1 MQVKL
6 FSQFFSCLVH
16 ILRMLIEYPQLALG
30 RMWATII
37 FWEAKAQLAQ
47 ISNHNRFSGVGLLL
61 ISASGCVLQ

>member
-1 MQVKL
+1 
-6 FSQFFSCLVH
+6 
-16 ILRMLIEYPQLALG
+16 MLIEYPQLALG